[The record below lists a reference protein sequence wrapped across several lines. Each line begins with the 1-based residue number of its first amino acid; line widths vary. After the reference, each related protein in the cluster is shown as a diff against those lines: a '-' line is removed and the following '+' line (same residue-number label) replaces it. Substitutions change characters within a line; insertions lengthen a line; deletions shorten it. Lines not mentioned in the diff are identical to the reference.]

1 MLSFCTKAIYG
12 VRLLC
17 NKAEDKD
24 IQDCQAIMALQKKQV
39 LSVRLEISVLLVLA
53 TGHLEGLEFTTV
65 HSTVGRTVV

>member
-1 MLSFCTKAIYG
+1 
-12 VRLLC
+12 
-17 NKAEDKD
+17 
-24 IQDCQAIMALQKKQV
+24 MALRKKQV